1 MVTRMRK
8 RICLLVACGLI
19 LTGCG
24 APMVAGEDEVQLPAQ
39 SQSQGSQPPTHQNQ
53 TVLLPYDPNGGMNPY
68 TTKAQQNFY
77 LCGLLYDSLFTISPT
92 YEAENR
98 LAAEITLEGTS
109 CTILLRDDAT
119 FWDGSPVT
127 AADAAYSLSLAMQ
140 SGYYG
145 AGLTGVASFAADPSD
160 SRKLVIELTQP
171 DRFFA
176 SSLVFPVVKS
186 DTGAEEQPIGSGRYI
201 IDLTSLEM
209 KPNPKHFS
217 GGAGKLFKLVEL
229 TDNDALNYGVKS
241 GTIDYL
247 FTDMRASWNKSYGSS
262 YRIVQLN
269 NMVYLGM
276 KGIGGLTA
284 DPAIRRIFYDVLQR
298 QDVVDKVYMG
308 FAVPAYLPINPAFV
322 QAPYTAP
329 TQIASAELLGDR
341 LDELGYG
348 NRDSFGYR
356 TDRYNRR
363 LTLQLLIN
371 SESSYKEELARLL
384 VQGCDQ
390 LGIEISVQRLP
401 YSQYLQ
407 KLQEGS
413 YDLYIGEVK
422 LPYNMDSTAM
432 LSGMGQT
439 VYGIVPSQALLQA
452 YAGFRQSAEGFTA
465 FEETFYQEAPFVP
478 LVFRRGVVLFSAN
491 FSSNIVATEQDIFY
505 NIKDW

>member
-1 MVTRMRK
+1 MVTRIQK
-8 RICLLVACGLI
+8 LLWLLVACGLM

-24 APMVAGEDEVQLPAQ
+24 APMVDGEGESLPPAQ
-39 SQSQGSQPPTHQNQ
+39 SQTQGSQTPTRQNQ
-53 TVLLPYDPNGGMNPY
+53 TILLPYDPNGGMNPY

-77 LCGLLYDSLFTISPT
+77 LCGLLYDSLTTLSPT

-98 LAAEITLEGTS
+98 LAAEITLDGTT
-109 CTILLRDDAT
+109 CTILLREDAT
-119 FWDGSPVT
+119 FWDGTPVT
-127 AADAAYSLSLAMQ
+127 AADVAYSLSLAMQ

-145 AGLTGVASFAADPSD
+145 AGLTGVASFAVDPTD
-160 SRKLVIELTQP
+160 SRKLMIELSQP

-176 SSLVFPVVKS
+176 CSLVFPVVKS
-186 DTGAEEQPIGSGRYI
+186 DTGADALPIGSGRYLA
-201 IDLTSLEM
+201 DLSALEM
-209 KPNPKHFS
+209 RPNPNHFS
-217 GGAGKLFKLVEL
+217 GGAGKPFKLVEL
-229 TDNDALNYGVKS
+229 TDNDALNYGVKA

-262 YRIVQLN
+262 YRVVQLN
-269 NMVYLGM
+269 NMVYLGL
-276 KGIGGLTA
+276 KGTSGITA
-284 DPAIRRIFYDVLQR
+284 DPAIRRVFYELLQR
-298 QDVVDKVYMG
+298 QDVVDKAYMG

-329 TQIASAELLGDR
+329 AQLASAELLGDR
-341 LDELGYG
+341 LDEMGYG

-363 LTLQLLIN
+363 LSLQLLIN

-390 LGIEISVQRLP
+390 LGIEITVQRLP

-413 YDLYIGEVK
+413 FDLYIGEVK

-439 VYGIVPSQALLQA
+439 GYGIVSSQELLQA
-452 YAGFRQSAEGFTA
+452 YADFRQSAEGFTT
-465 FEETFYQEAPFVP
+465 FEEIFYKEVPFVP